1 VACATGSF
9 FLKYLLLRRKT
20 AHWVWIFDSSEKDK
34 KMTLTGNDLKQIG
47 FSEGKAL
54 GLALNI
60 AETHYTHLD
69 SNAKLTLL
77 KQVVNNPSAF
87 INDEILSAIA
97 VELLKPAD
105 DTIALNIKSKSY
117 EIYGADAIEQ
127 GALNQMATAMKLP
140 VTLAGALMPDAHQG
154 YGLPIGGVLATNN
167 AVIPYGVG
175 VDIGCRMCLTLYN
188 IPTENLQEKK
198 EDFKKLLLNNTKFG
212 QATFKKPKEHEIFER
227 KEFSDLSIV
236 REMKDRAWQQIG
248 SSGGGNHFVEFGIV
262 EILNPINDYNIAPGK
277 YLALLSHSGSRGLGA
292 NIARHYTKIAMD
304 KCKLPQEAKHLAWL
318 DLNTEEG
325 QEYWLAMNLAGDYA
339 SACHHQIH
347 ERMAIGL
354 GETPLAMIENHHNFA
369 WKEKDANGNELIVH
383 RKGATPAGKGV
394 LGIIPG
400 SMATPGFIVRGKGMA
415 ESINSA
421 SHGAGRTMSRTKAK
435 ETILP
440 GTVSKFLKDAG
451 VELIGSRL
459 DEAPMAYKDIHH
471 VMNSQKE
478 LVEVLGSFMPKI
490 VRMCGDE
497 KFQEVD

>member
-1 VACATGSF
+1 MIS
-9 FLKYLLLRRKT
+9 
-20 AHWVWIFDSSEKDK
+20 
-34 KMTLTGNDLKQIG
+34 GNDLKNIG
-47 FSEGKAL
+47 FTEGKAL
-54 GLALNI
+54 GLAL
-60 AETHYTHLD
+60 EFVEQHYTDLSID
-69 SNAKLTLL
+69 DKLALL
-77 KQVVNNPSAF
+77 KQILDNPSSF
-87 INDEILSAIA
+87 INDAILAPVA
-97 VELLKPAD
+97 AELLKPAD
-105 DTIALNIKSKSY
+105 ETIALNVAGKSY
-117 EIYGADAIEQ
+117 QIYGADAIEQ
-127 GALNQMATAMKLP
+127 GALHQMETAMKLP
-140 VTLAGALMPDAHQG
+140 VTVAGALMPDAHQG
-154 YGLPIGGVLATNN
+154 YGLPIGGVLATKN

-175 VDIGCRMCLTLYN
+175 VDIGCRMCMTLYN
-188 IPTENLQEKK
+188 LPVTILDEKK
-198 EDFKKLLLNNTKFG
+198 DDLKKMLVNNTKFG
-212 QATFKKPKEHEIFER
+212 QATFKKPKDHEIFAR
-227 KEFSDLSIV
+227 KEFSELSIV

-262 EILNPINDYNIAPGK
+262 EVLNPINEYKLAPGQ
-277 YLALLSHSGSRGLGA
+277 YLAVLSHSGSRGLGA

-304 KCKLPQEAKHLAWL
+304 TCKLPQEAKHLAWL

-354 GETPLAMIENHHNFA
+354 RETPLAMIENHHNFA

-383 RKGATPAGKGV
+383 RKGATPAGKGM

-400 SMATPGFIVRGKGMA
+400 SMATPGFIVRGKGLA

-435 ETILP
+435 QTILP
-440 GTVSKFLKDAG
+440 GHVNKFLKEAG
-451 VELIGSRL
+451 VELIGSGL
-459 DEAPMAYKDIHH
+459 DEAPMAYKDIHQ

-497 KFQEVD
+497 KFQKVD

>member
-1 VACATGSF
+1 MS
-9 FLKYLLLRRKT
+9 
-20 AHWVWIFDSSEKDK
+20 
-34 KMTLTGNDLKQIG
+34 LTN
-47 FSEGKAL
+47 E
-54 GLALNI
+54 
-60 AETHYTHLD
+60 
-69 SNAKLTLL
+69 
-77 KQVVNNPSAF
+77 
-87 INDEILSAIA
+87 
-97 VELLKPAD
+97 
-105 DTIALNIKSKSY
+105 TIALNSESKSY
-117 EIYGADAIEQ
+117 QIYGAEAIEQ
-127 GALNQMATAMKLP
+127 GALQQMATAMKLP
-140 VTLAGALMPDAHQG
+140 VTVAGALMPDAHQG

-175 VDIGCRMCLTLYN
+175 VDIGCRMCLTLYD
-188 IPTENLQEKK
+188 IPTGNLETKK

-212 QATFKKPKEHEIFER
+212 QATFKTPKDHEIFER

-262 EILNPINDYNIAPGK
+262 EILNPINEYNLAPGQ

-292 NIARHYTKIAMD
+292 NIARHYTNIAMD

-318 DLNTEEG
+318 DLDTEEG

-347 ERMAIGL
+347 ERMAVGL
-354 GETPLAMIENHHNFA
+354 REKPLAMIENHHNFA
-369 WKEKDANGNELIVH
+369 WKEKDTNGNEVIVH

-400 SMATPGFIVRGKGMA
+400 SMATPGYIVRGKGVS

-435 ETILP
+435 QTILP
-440 GTVSKFLKDAG
+440 GHVNKFLKDAG
-451 VELIGSRL
+451 VELIGSGL
-459 DEAPMAYKDIHH
+459 DEAPMAYKDIRQ

-497 KFQEVD
+497 RFKEVD